1 MFPTDNTNPRMAPVK
16 KAIGLIELRSI
27 ARGMLTT
34 DAMLKAADVEL
45 LRAHVVCPGK
55 YIILVTGTISHVTN
69 AVNTGQNVAPE
80 IVVDHF
86 ILPNVH
92 PSVFPALTATTVIEE
107 VKSIGVIETFTL
119 ASAIIA
125 ADVAVKAAPVQLIE
139 IRLPFAMGGKA
150 FTLFTG
156 EVSSVRNAVQTAVS
170 QLKDEGVIDSFAV
183 IPSPHKDL
191 IEKLL

>member
-1 MFPTDNTNPRMAPVK
+1 MFPTNNPKPRATTPK

-55 YIILVTGTISHVTN
+55 YIILVAGSISHIHN
-69 AVNTGQNVAPE
+69 AISTGKEISPE
-80 IVVDHF
+80 VVVDDF
-86 ILPNVH
+86 VLPNVH
-92 PSVFPALTATTVIEE
+92 PSVFPALTATTEIEE
-107 VKSIGVIETFTL
+107 VKAVGVIETFTL
-119 ASAIIA
+119 AAAIIA
-125 ADVAVKAAPVQLIE
+125 ADIAVKAAPVQLIE

-150 FTLFTG
+150 FTIFTG
-156 EVSSVRNAVQTAVS
+156 EISSVRNAAESAVNH
-170 QLKDEGVIDSFAV
+170 LKDEGVIDSFVV

>member
-1 MFPTDNTNPRMAPVK
+1 MFPTDNLIPRTTTIK
-16 KAIGLIELRSI
+16 RAIGLIELRSI

-34 DAMLKAADVEL
+34 DAILKAADVEL

-55 YIILVTGTISHVTN
+55 YIILVAGTISHVTS
-69 AVNTGQNVAPE
+69 AINTGQTIAPE
-80 IVVDHF
+80 VVVDHF

-92 PSVFPALTATTVIEE
+92 PSVFPALTATTEIEE

-119 ASAIIA
+119 ASAIVA
-125 ADVAVKAAPVQLIE
+125 ADIAVKAAPVQLIE

-150 FTLFTG
+150 FTLMTG
-156 EVSSVRNAVQTAVS
+156 EVSSVRNAVQSAVS